1 MSGRLQARAAL
12 LLAVVTGFTAVAED
26 QGRKDNPT
34 TVGTTVKTDMTEPR
48 SGDPRV
54 AQPRPVRVLFITAKG
69 CERCEAELNRLGKTG
84 GEFDSMRAIGWK
96 IGETPDNH
104 IQIVDRAA
112 VPELA
117 ELLKDREMP
126 TVVCI
131 ENGEVLRYFKHGC
144 TTPLDAWTFG
154 WLMKGQNERPKPA
167 IPEKIEVETTGH
179 YPLRGNHWTVDGDSN
194 PSGTKVIAH
203 LRGEFHSPQLATEW
217 KIDEWSV
224 EELRSLHDDLHERY
238 GGGVVS
244 NGFGQPAAQKTGVGQ
259 FSAGR
264 KF

>member
-1 MSGRLQARAAL
+1 MSGRLLAKAAL
-12 LLAVVTGFTAVAED
+12 LLAVVTGFTSVAQD
-26 QGRKDNPT
+26 QGRNEKVSAGGSTPAKAAADASRI
-34 TVGTTVKTDMTEPR
+34 EPR
-48 SGDPRV
+48 KL
-54 AQPRPVRVLFITAKG
+54 RVLFITAKD
-69 CERCEAELNRLGKTG
+69 CAKCDRELERLRQTG
-84 GEFDSMRAIGWK
+84 GVFESMRATGWK

-104 IQIVDRAA
+104 IQIVDRAD

-117 ELLKDREMP
+117 ELLKDRELP
-126 TVVCI
+126 IVVCI

-144 TTPLDAWTFG
+144 TTPLDAWTFS

-167 IPEKIEVETTGH
+167 VPEKIEVETTGH
-179 YPLRGNHWTVDGDSN
+179 YPLRGNHWSVDGDFE
-194 PSGTKVIAH
+194 PSHAKVVAH
-203 LRGEFHSPQLATEW
+203 LRNEFHSPQLMAEW

-244 NGFGQPAAQKTGVGQ
+244 TGVGQPAQQTGVGQ
-259 FSAGR
+259 FGAGR

>member
-1 MSGRLQARAAL
+1 MSGRLLAKAAL
-12 LLAVVTGFTAVAED
+12 LLAVVTGFTAVAQD
-26 QGRKDNPT
+26 QGRNEKNSAVSPT
-34 TVGTTVKTDMTEPR
+34 ASKTKTDAARVEPR
-48 SGDPRV
+48 KL
-54 AQPRPVRVLFITAKG
+54 RVLFITAHDCEK
-69 CERCEAELNRLGKTG
+69 CERELERLRQAG
-84 GEFDSMRAIGWK
+84 GVFESMRASGWK

-104 IQIVDRAA
+104 IHIVDRAD

-117 ELLKDREMP
+117 ELLKDRELP
-126 TVVCI
+126 SVVCV

-179 YPLRGNHWTVDGDSN
+179 YPLRGNHWSVDGDFN
-194 PSGTKVIAH
+194 PSHVKVIAH
-203 LRGEFHSPQLATEW
+203 LRNEFHSPQLTADW

-244 NGFGQPAAQKTGVGQ
+244 AGFGQPAQQTGVGQ
-259 FSAGR
+259 FGAGR

>member
-1 MSGRLQARAAL
+1 MFGRLLAKAAL
-12 LLAVVTGFTAVAED
+12 LLAVVMGFTAVAQD
-26 QGRKDNPT
+26 QGRNDKASAVSSTASKT
-34 TVGTTVKTDMTEPR
+34 TADATRVEPR
-48 SGDPRV
+48 KL
-54 AQPRPVRVLFITAKG
+54 RVLFITARDCEK
-69 CERCEAELNRLGKTG
+69 CERVLERLRQTG
-84 GEFDSMRAIGWK
+84 GVFETMRVSGWK

-104 IQIVDRAA
+104 IQIVDHAD

-117 ELLKDREMP
+117 ELLKDRELP
-126 TVVCI
+126 SVVCI
-131 ENGEVLRYFKHGC
+131 NNSEVLRYFKHGC
-144 TTPLDAWTFG
+144 TTPLDAWTFS

-179 YPLRGNHWTVDGDSN
+179 YPLRGNHWSVDGDFN
-194 PSGTKVIAH
+194 PSEAKVIAH
-203 LRGEFHSPQLATEW
+203 LRGEFHNPQLMAEW
-217 KIDEWSV
+217 KIDDWSV

-244 NGFGQPAAQKTGVGQ
+244 NGFSQPAQQTGVGQ

>member
-1 MSGRLQARAAL
+1 MSGRLLAKAAL
-12 LLAVVTGFTAVAED
+12 LLAAVTGFTAVAQD
-26 QGRKDNPT
+26 QGGTDKPPAVRT
-34 TVGTTVKTDMTEPR
+34 TAKQDATEPR
-48 SGDPRV
+48 RGEPRNL
-54 AQPRPVRVLFITAKG
+54 RVLFITAEDCAK
-69 CERCEAELNRLGKTG
+69 CDAELKRLRQPG
-84 GEFDSMRAIGWK
+84 GEFESMRAAGWK

-104 IQIVDRAA
+104 IQIVDRAD

-117 ELLKDREMP
+117 ELLKNRELP
-126 TVVCI
+126 SVVCV

-154 WLMKGQNERPKPA
+154 WLMKGVNERPKPA
-167 IPEKIEVETTGH
+167 VPEKIEVETTGH
-179 YPLRGNHWTVDGDSN
+179 YPLRGNHWSVDGDFN
-194 PSGTKVIAH
+194 PSHAKIVAH
-203 LRGEFHSPQLATEW
+203 LRNDFHSPQLMAEW

-238 GGGVVS
+238 GGGVISTGV
-244 NGFGQPAAQKTGVGQ
+244 GQSTQQTGVGQ

>member
-1 MSGRLQARAAL
+1 MSGHLLAKAAL
-12 LLAVVTGFTAVAED
+12 LLAVVTGFTAVAQD
-26 QGRKDNPT
+26 QGRNEKVSAGGSTPAKAAADASR
-34 TVGTTVKTDMTEPR
+34 VEPR
-48 SGDPRV
+48 KL
-54 AQPRPVRVLFITAKG
+54 RVLFITAKDCAK
-69 CERCEAELNRLGKTG
+69 CERELERLRQTG
-84 GEFDSMRAIGWK
+84 GVFESMRATGWK

-104 IQIVDRAA
+104 IQIVDRAD

-117 ELLKDREMP
+117 ELLKDRELP
-126 TVVCI
+126 SVVCV

-144 TTPLDAWTFG
+144 TTPLDAWTFS

-179 YPLRGNHWTVDGDSN
+179 YPLRGNHWSVDGDFD
-194 PSGTKVIAH
+194 PSHAKVVAH
-203 LRGEFHSPQLATEW
+203 LRNEFHSPQLMAEW

-238 GGGVVS
+238 GGGVVT
-244 NGFGQPAAQKTGVGQ
+244 NGFGPPAQQTGVGQ
-259 FSAGR
+259 FGAGR

>member
-1 MSGRLQARAAL
+1 MSGRLLAKAAL
-12 LLAVVTGFTAVAED
+12 LLAIVTGFTVVAQD
-26 QGRKDNPT
+26 QGRKNANSTAVNT
-34 TVGTTVKTDMTEPR
+34 TAKQDAIESRPNEPR
-48 SGDPRV
+48 KL
-54 AQPRPVRVLFITAKG
+54 RVLFITAKD
-69 CERCEAELNRLGKTG
+69 CEKCDAELKRLRQAG
-84 GEFDSMRAIGWK
+84 GEFESMRSAGWK

-104 IQIVDRAA
+104 IQIVDRAD

-117 ELLKDREMP
+117 ELLKDRELP
-126 TVVCI
+126 SVVCV

-154 WLMKGQNERPKPA
+154 WLMKGINERPKPA
-167 IPEKIEVETTGH
+167 VPEKIEVETTGH
-179 YPLRGNHWTVDGDSN
+179 YPLRGNHWSVDGDFN
-194 PSGTKVIAH
+194 PGREKVIQH
-203 LRGEFHSPQLATEW
+203 LRGEFHSPQLMAEW

-244 NGFGQPAAQKTGVGQ
+244 TGVGQPAQQTGVGQ
-259 FSAGR
+259 FGAGR